1 MSPLRGVALFEVGIA
16 LRAILAASKVGA
28 WLRRALLWWSARRSL
43 VPTREQSSR
52 EAARLARSANPTR
65 CKVKEGPGT
74 GIIAI
79 GRMLLGERTRR
90 SRAPTRGRA
99 IPYPPN
105 ANRYP
110 PRLARSAN
118 PTKRQLGQHAVLP
131 LPFRNLI
138 QLGDGGLGGLTLGG
152 CGAVIVN
159 IINPS
164 SG

>member
-99 IPYPPN
+99 IPCPPN
-105 ANRYP
+105 TNRYP
-110 PRLARSAN
+110 PTTARGAKTTRYKVKRGTGERLE
-118 PTKRQLGQHAVLP
+118 K
-131 LPFRNLI
+131 
-138 QLGDGGLGGLTLGG
+138 
-152 CGAVIVN
+152 GAIVQ
-159 IINPS
+159 IGVRPVQR
-164 SG
+164 